1 MHRLTLACVLVFGTG
16 GLAACGHSAPASPT
30 STGLD
35 ATTQTTVG
43 ATVGQALSQAAAS
56 GATVISGGPIVS
68 AGAPAFTSTFPCPSG
83 GSIVTTM
90 SVPASTSD
98 GQGTLSLKGT
108 SRTEFND
115 CRSQNVVMRGD
126 PALIQSSDFEFQN
139 PSGGAPVTLTATTQ
153 TSGAIIAIS
162 NSVETR
168 VQFDCT
174 SVITL
179 QIGVTSPPSPIPR
192 PSPIYTGTMTWESP
206 LGTVVRTSA
215 CGQSL

>member
-1 MHRLTLACVLVFGTG
+1 MHRLTFASLLVFGLG
-16 GLAACGHSAPASPT
+16 SLAACGHAAPASPT
-30 STGLD
+30 STGVD
-35 ATTQTTVG
+35 ATTQATVS
-43 ATVGQALSQAAAS
+43 ATVGQALSQTATS
-56 GATVISGGPIVS
+56 GATLVSGGPIVS
-68 AGAPAFTSTFPCPSG
+68 AGSPVFTSTFPCPSG

-126 PALIQSSDFEFQN
+126 PALIQSSDFEFQSS
-139 PSGGAPVTLTATTQ
+139 SGGSPVTLTATTQ
-153 TSGAIIAIS
+153 TNGAIIAVS

-168 VQFDCT
+168 VRFDCT
-174 SVITL
+174 SVITI
-179 QIGVTSPPSPIPR
+179 QIGGTSPPPPAPR